1 MERDQLKFQGKE
13 FKQGDMLVF
22 NEQIIGHAVSF
33 HFAEDMKQW
42 AVKMNQEAISCNMER
57 IRFANDKERKTFLA
71 FTKIEDEEFK
81 TVSVRYTAFF

>member
-1 MERDQLKFQGKE
+1 
-13 FKQGDMLVF
+13 
-22 NEQIIGHAVSF
+22 
-33 HFAEDMKQW
+33 
-42 AVKMNQEAISCNMER
+42 MNQEAISCNMER

>member
-1 MERDQLKFQGKE
+1 MERDKLRFQGKD

-33 HFAEDMKQW
+33 NFAEDMKQW
-42 AVKMNQEAISCNMER
+42 AVKLDEDANSCNMER
-57 IRFANDKERKTFLA
+57 IRFADDKEKKTFLA
-71 FTKIEDEEFK
+71 FTKIENDDFK